1 MGSHRISFWRE
12 KHPGML
18 DYQLAEQLSAIEP
31 REGAIIVRYK
41 SGTGGVYDQ
50 FGSCADDEKLLSYF
64 SSQYCHDTEIL
75 YVHPLVPLDKVPSGL
90 KISDEAP
97 TDSRVFKLKQSEEAK
112 RKALEEVKEKKRK
125 QWTIQEIILLGL
137 PIGIILQLTAII
149 WSLFVDLRFS
159 TLGLVLLSFLSI
171 VPFINLVAAF
181 IMFFSYANAL
191 NFDFS
196 DPLNFHIYGCMIVS
210 ISFTL
215 AIVLGMNDK

>member
-1 MGSHRISFWRE
+1 
-12 KHPGML
+12 
-18 DYQLAEQLSAIEP
+18 
-31 REGAIIVRYK
+31 
-41 SGTGGVYDQ
+41 
-50 FGSCADDEKLLSYF
+50 
-64 SSQYCHDTEIL
+64 
-75 YVHPLVPLDKVPSGL
+75 
-90 KISDEAP
+90 
-97 TDSRVFKLKQSEEAK
+97 LKQSEEAK